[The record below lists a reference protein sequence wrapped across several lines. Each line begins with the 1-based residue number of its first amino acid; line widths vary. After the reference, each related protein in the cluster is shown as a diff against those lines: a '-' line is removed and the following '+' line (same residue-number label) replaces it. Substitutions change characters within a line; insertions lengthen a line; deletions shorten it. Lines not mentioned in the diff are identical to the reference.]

1 MYVAFG
7 KRLFDIALALAAAL
21 PALLLCLACILVIRM
36 ESSGG
41 AVFKQVRVGR
51 DRRAFTLYKL
61 RTMAADTGDRAS
73 HEVSAAQVTRSGRI
87 LRKTKLD
94 ELPQLINVL
103 KGDMSFVGPRPC
115 LPSQEL
121 LIAERDQRGVYKVR
135 PGITGPAQL
144 AGIDMSTPVELAE
157 ADARYF
163 ERITLISDLQYIA
176 QTAVGGGN
184 GDAVKRI

>member
-1 MYVAFG
+1 MYASFG
-7 KRLFDIALALAAAL
+7 KRLFDIILALAAAV
-21 PALLLCLACILVIRM
+21 PALVLCLVCIVVIKL
-36 ESSGG
+36 ESSGS

-51 DRRAFTLYKL
+51 GRHPFTLYKL

-73 HEVSAAQVTRSGRI
+73 HEVSATQVTRSGRF

-94 ELPQLINVL
+94 ELPQLVNVL

-121 LIAERDQRGVYKVR
+121 LVAERDGRGVYAAR

-144 AGIDMSTPVELAE
+144 AGIDMSTPVELAD
-157 ADARYF
+157 ADSRYL
-163 ERITLISDLQYIA
+163 ERITLIGDLRLIA
-176 QTAVGGGN
+176 RTAAGGGN
-184 GDAVKRI
+184 GDAVKPI

>member
-1 MYVAFG
+1 MYRSFG
-7 KRLFDIALALAAAL
+7 KRLLDIVLVLVAAL
-21 PALLLCLACILVIRM
+21 PALLLCLACIAVITM
-36 ESSGG
+36 ESGGG
-41 AVFKQVRVGR
+41 AIFAQIRVGR
-51 DRRAFTLYKL
+51 NRRHFTLYKL

-121 LIAERDQRGVYKVR
+121 LVTERDRLGVYKIR

-144 AGIDMSTPVELAE
+144 AGIDMSTPVALAE
-157 ADARYF
+157 ADSRYID
-163 ERITLISDLQYIA
+163 RITLMDDLLYILR
-176 QTAVGGGN
+176 TVGGGGS
-184 GDAVKRI
+184 GDAVKRT